1 MMDMKKMNQ
10 QMIDLYKTTYDNSYN
25 SMMML
30 QEQMERL
37 GAMYWGQMV
46 SLPEEVKISINE
58 GVPLVKSS
66 PNLSISQELKGLA
79 GHFSEEQEQKREG
92 QSRWHWLRFL
102 KRSK

>member
-46 SLPEEVKISINE
+46 SLPEEVKKDMAE
-58 GVPLVKSS
+58 WTKSYKKNCAEFKKAVDDGFQKMES
-66 PNLSISQELKGLA
+66 LSA
-79 GHFSEEQEQKREG
+79 
-92 QSRWHWLRFL
+92 
-102 KRSK
+102 